1 MSCSDSLQ
9 STESLPGESKEVCIV
24 GPNKLQNS
32 LMASALEPSV
42 GAECFVSETFDGSA
56 EYEGNRAGTKRL
68 VLWDRF
74 GKNAQECLSEYEVNA
89 HQMSSADFLAFFN
102 LSRGLEIE
110 ERVIPRGV
118 NGFFYTQDS
127 LELIARGITAI
138 FKGQIWVSRKILA
151 QCIGKRDDEKSTGD
165 KTPSLLTAREKEI
178 LAMVA
183 SGLSN
188 TKIAERLFVSPHTVK
203 THLYNIFKKI
213 NVPNR
218 LQATF
223 WFMKNC

>member
-1 MSCSDSLQ
+1 MNCSGFHQPIDP
-9 STESLPGESKEVCIV
+9 LPSESKVICIL

-32 LMASALEPSV
+32 LIASALEPTV
-42 GAECFVSETFDGSA
+42 GAKCFVIESLDGSA
-56 EYEGNRAGTKRL
+56 KYDDDGAGTTRL

-74 GKNAQECLSEYEVNA
+74 GKNAKECLSEYEANA
-89 HQMSSADFLAFFN
+89 HRMSSADLLAFFN

-110 ERVIPRGV
+110 EKVIPRGV
-118 NGFFYTQDS
+118 HGFFYTQDP
-127 LELIARGITAI
+127 LEVIARGVTAI
-138 FKGQIWVSRKILA
+138 FKGQLWASREILA
-151 QCIGKRDDEKSTGD
+151 QCIGNRREKKPVPE
-165 KTPSLLTAREKEI
+165 KTPSLLTAREKEV

-183 SGLSN
+183 SGLNN
-188 TKIAERLFVSPHTVK
+188 TQIAEKLFISHHTVK
-203 THLYNIFKKI
+203 THLYNLFKKI